1 MKNKKVM
8 TFFILVTFYT
18 SFSVFKLVTS
28 TFFLHLRIRQQNVC
42 FVKQLRT
49 NTNSASQRYRYGDL
63 IRTLS
68 VVLSYQ
74 CMGCSVILLK
84 MVVDTA
90 RYIHDSFLAWFNSR
104 VFGPAFSVSRLREL
118 RFAFHGLKHF
128 ASIDC
133 DGRVADWKQIMKTI
147 EKPRL
152 DKVIQSVGGV

>member
-1 MKNKKVM
+1 M

-90 RYIHDSFLAWFNSR
+90 RYIHDSFLA
-104 VFGPAFSVSRLREL
+104 
-118 RFAFHGLKHF
+118 
-128 ASIDC
+128 
-133 DGRVADWKQIMKTI
+133 
-147 EKPRL
+147 
-152 DKVIQSVGGV
+152 